1 MDEPAPLDEP
11 AVPRPE
17 DAGDA
22 RRALRQPAA
31 ARHVYKQRGRVAKR
45 KRDEEPKEY
54 PLAGEDWSSQD
65 ESEESQD
72 ETEAKEINIELTGK
86 PQKKKKGSAVEDGP

>member
-1 MDEPAPLDEP
+1 MHGFLQ
-11 AVPRPE
+11 
-17 DAGDA
+17 
-22 RRALRQPAA
+22 QPAHDPKTLEMRVELFA
-31 ARHVYKQRGRVAKR
+31 NQRLLDTYKQRGRVAKR

-72 ETEAKEINIELTGK
+72 ETEAKEINIKLTGK
-86 PQKKKKGSAVEDGP
+86 PQKKKKGSAVEEQDGP

>member
-1 MDEPAPLDEP
+1 MRVELFANQRLLDT
-11 AVPRPE
+11 
-17 DAGDA
+17 
-22 RRALRQPAA
+22 
-31 ARHVYKQRGRVAKR
+31 YKQRGRVAKR
-45 KRDEEPKEY
+45 KRDEKPKDY
-54 PLAGEDWSSQD
+54 PLAGDEWSSQD

>member
-1 MDEPAPLDEP
+1 M
-11 AVPRPE
+11 
-17 DAGDA
+17 
-22 RRALRQPAA
+22 
-31 ARHVYKQRGRVAKR
+31 AKH
-45 KRDEEPKEY
+45 KRDEKPKEY

-72 ETEAKEINIELTGK
+72 ETEAKEINIELKGK